1 MPPSKRFWLSVSS
14 VARTISRTLSGVL
27 AQGKR
32 TGNLPTDNAIG
43 RKPRIEQSRNR
54 VKLPDYKI
62 TQLPNLILEKQNGGS
77 CTVGRINRRPV
88 ASGSGGPGQE
98 AGSAF
103 GRVGGGSGSRDGCG
117 RRWRSGSGSGRRED
131 RIHRGAERS
140 RRQQDQCNQG

>member
-32 TGNLPTDNAIG
+32 TGNLLTDNAIG

-62 TQLPNLILEKQNGGS
+62 TQLPNLILEKQDGGS
-77 CTVGRINRRPV
+77 RPVGRINRR
-88 ASGSGGPGQE
+88 AGAAAMGEPGQD
-98 AGSAF
+98 AGSTF
-103 GRVGGGSGSRDGCG
+103 
-117 RRWRSGSGSGRRED
+117 
-131 RIHRGAERS
+131 
-140 RRQQDQCNQG
+140 